1 MSNLMGQVG
10 EVTFTVE
17 VKRKDTG
24 KIDTF
29 NLVGKVTEEQ
39 LKELTNGSNA
49 LDGSE
54 KRSD

>member
-17 VKRKDTG
+17 IKRKDTG

-29 NLVGKVTEEQ
+29 NLVGKATEEQ
-39 LKELTNGSNA
+39 LKEFTNGSNA
-49 LDGSE
+49 LNGSE